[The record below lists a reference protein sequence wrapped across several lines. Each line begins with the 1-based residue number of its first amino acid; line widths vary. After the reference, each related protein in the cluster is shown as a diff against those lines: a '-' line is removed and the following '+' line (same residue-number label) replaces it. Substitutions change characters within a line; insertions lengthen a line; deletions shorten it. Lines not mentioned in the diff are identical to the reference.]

1 MIVISPS
8 KLLRSESVLITVF
21 IYFEG
26 IFCDDSFFIFT
37 KKNCLRIFIYRIV
50 KY

>member
-1 MIVISPS
+1 MVVISPNR
-8 KLLRSESVLITVF
+8 LLRSESVLITGF

-37 KKNCLRIFIYRIV
+37 KKNFLRKFIYRIV